1 MKFHHVAFTVKDIQE
16 SAKWYEE
23 KLGFKAVNN
32 YKKNGLE
39 ITLLQF
45 KDIRIELISFGKDTK
60 DLPNY
65 RSELM
70 SDIHTVGTKHLC
82 LEVDNLDE
90 FIDKLKAKRV
100 LFVTKTDTA
109 AFGGRYVF
117 FKDCNN
123 ILIELYQR

>member
-23 KLGFKAVNN
+23 KLGFKTVHH
-32 YKKNGLE
+32 YKHNKLE
-39 ITLLQF
+39 ISLLQLQ
-45 KDIRIELISFGKDTK
+45 DVRIELISFGKDTK
-60 DLPNY
+60 DLPAY
-65 RSELM
+65 RSKLM
-70 SDIHTVGTKHLC
+70 SDLHTVGTKHIC
-82 LEVDNLDE
+82 LEVDKLDG
-90 FIDKLKAKRV
+90 FIDRLK
-100 LFVTKTDTA
+100 TKGVIFETKIDTA